1 MKINKW
7 ETNNYDGGYENFL
20 EAINP
25 YDYLTQQEKAE
36 WDQHKQNFKQKL
48 KAIAER
54 EGKYYAV

>member
-1 MKINKW
+1 MKITKW

-25 YDYLTQQEKAE
+25 YNYLTQKEKDE
-36 WDQHKQNFKQKL
+36 WDQHSKEFKQKL

-54 EGKYYAV
+54 EGKYYEI